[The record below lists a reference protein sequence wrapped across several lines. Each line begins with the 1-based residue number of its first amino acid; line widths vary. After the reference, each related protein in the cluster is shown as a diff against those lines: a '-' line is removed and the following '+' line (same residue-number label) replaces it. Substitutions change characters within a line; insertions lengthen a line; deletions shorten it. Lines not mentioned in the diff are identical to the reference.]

1 MGRGWLAAAAGL
13 AGENP
18 NDAPQI
24 ILLPERAYD
33 EPVFLAKV
41 KQVVEKV
48 GFCVV
53 VASEG
58 IHTADGQFVA
68 DAGGVKDSFGHTQLG
83 RVASFLAGRV
93 KNKLGMKVHWALP
106 DYLQRSARHIASK
119 NDWEQALAVGKAA
132 VQLALKGQN
141 AVMPVIVRTSDAPYR
156 WKIEA
161 APLSKVAN
169 REKKK

>member
-1 MGRGWLAAAAGL
+1 AMGRHAGWLAAAAGL

-18 NDAPQI
+18 DDAPQI

-68 DAGGVKDSFGHTQLG
+68 DAGGIKDSFGHTQLG
-83 RVASFLAGRV
+83 GVASYLA
-93 KNKLGMKVHWALP
+93 
-106 DYLQRSARHIASK
+106 
-119 NDWEQALAVGKAA
+119 
-132 VQLALKGQN
+132 
-141 AVMPVIVRTSDAPYR
+141 
-156 WKIEA
+156 
-161 APLSKVAN
+161 
-169 REKKK
+169 